1 MMKKVLLNIFV
12 ISLFSLTIM
21 ACATTKSVPHQT
33 LRPDEMSHL
42 QQGKR
47 YFEDGYY
54 RSAMRELL
62 PLACDGVAEAQYAVG
77 YMYYYGYGVA
87 QDTEVGHFWIKRA
100 ADKGYQPAVKALG
113 YISFNNRAKGMYPAS
128 PEQKAGLV
136 A

>member
-1 MMKKVLLNIFV
+1 MKKLLLKISV
-12 ISLFSLTIM
+12 ISLLALIIM

-33 LRPDEMSHL
+33 LPPDQMSHL

-47 YFEDGYY
+47 YFETGYY

-87 QDTEVGHFWIKRA
+87 QDTEVGRFWIGRA
-100 ADKGYQPAVKALG
+100 ANKGYQPAIKALG
-113 YISFNNRAKGMYPAS
+113 FMSFNQRTKGMYPEA
-128 PEQKAGLV
+128 PEQKGGLV